1 MLNKLNGSCFF
12 FYLNGE
18 NGTVVKIFQNV
29 NRIRA
34 AKRKKRADDVSGI
47 NEKNETFHD
56 DGFHDIY
63 FQIEPLVVG
72 FQSACCC
79 PVKKE

>member
-34 AKRKKRADDVSGI
+34 AKRKKKSRRRFG
-47 NEKNETFHD
+47 NK
-56 DGFHDIY
+56 
-63 FQIEPLVVG
+63 
-72 FQSACCC
+72 
-79 PVKKE
+79 